1 MSPKKSKCGYRL
13 APYTDHGLLTGK
25 VTQVAADTKQL
36 DRSAD
41 ATSRDSTNNASYEV
55 TIQPDTLVVGT
66 SGTKC
71 QIRSGM
77 EGRAEIIS
85 KEETVFRFLLR
96 KARLLVNP

>member
-1 MSPKKSKCGYRL
+1 MRVSAC
-13 APYTDHGLLTGK
+13 PYTDHGLLTGK
-25 VTQVAADTKQL
+25 VTQIAADTRQVDKNL
-36 DRSAD
+36 SDG
-41 ATSRDSTNNASYEV
+41 TSLREGANNASSYEV
-55 TIQPDTLVVGT
+55 TVQPDTLVVGS

-96 KARLLVNP
+96 KARLIINP